1 MKHILAVLLT
11 FLVTSCSFTPAD
23 LAVSAGILI
32 LDTTVE
38 AHTGKNTTD
47 TILSKVTNK
56 DCTLKNILKHK
67 EKGCMEI
74 KKEENDASKK

>member
-56 DCTLKNILKHK
+56 DCTLKNIFKKK
-67 EKGCMEI
+67 EKVCTEI
-74 KKEENDASKK
+74 KKEEEDASKK